1 MKKLQGN
8 MRMNKYEQF
17 DISMS
22 RLKEIE
28 KELSDLIN
36 KDNPPLGKVMLLREE
51 ATHHYKICN
60 DTLKDLKD
68 NSNQSNEQ

>member
-36 KDNPPLGKVMLLREE
+36 KDNPPLGKVE
-51 ATHHYKICN
+51 
-60 DTLKDLKD
+60 
-68 NSNQSNEQ
+68 

>member
-1 MKKLQGN
+1 
-8 MRMNKYEQF
+8 MNKYEQF
-17 DISMS
+17 DISTS

-51 ATHHYKICN
+51 DTHHYKICN

-68 NSNQSNEQ
+68 NSKQSNEQ

>member
-28 KELSDLIN
+28 KEDIKKMRLN
-36 KDNPPLGKVMLLREE
+36 F
-51 ATHHYKICN
+51 
-60 DTLKDLKD
+60 
-68 NSNQSNEQ
+68 